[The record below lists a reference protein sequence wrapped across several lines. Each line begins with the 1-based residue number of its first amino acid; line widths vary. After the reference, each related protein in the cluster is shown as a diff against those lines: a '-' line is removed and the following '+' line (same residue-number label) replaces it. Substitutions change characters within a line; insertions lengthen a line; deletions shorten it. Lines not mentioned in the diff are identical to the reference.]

1 MEEDVDEILVS
12 PCDLTWVIMEE
23 DVDEILVSPRD
34 LQSVLLVVGKD
45 VTQPFHFPH
54 ASQVHQHHSRVD
66 SFRRH
71 GSIGSTSGQSSL
83 GSNWGYSTLD
93 LFTNSIR
100 GQTQTV
106 TALVNLGQH
115 SVRVLSGQQ
124 WVRVHSGQHWVR
136 VQWGQ
141 YWDIFQSNRCSNN
154 KELQCILRRH
164 TRF

>member
-1 MEEDVDEILVS
+1 MEEDVDKVLVS
-12 PCDLTWVIMEE
+12 PRDLTWVIMEE

-66 SFRRH
+66 PFGRH

-83 GSNWGYSTLD
+83 GSNLGYSTLD

-106 TALVNLGQH
+106 TGLTWVNIRSGFSQVN
-115 SVRVLSGQQ
+115 SGSEFTRVNIGSGFNG
-124 WVRVHSGQHWVR
+124 VNTGIYSKVIDAVTTKNYITKAH
-136 VQWGQ
+136 
-141 YWDIFQSNRCSNN
+141 
-154 KELQCILRRH
+154 
-164 TRF
+164 